1 MSWRRALPYA
11 AIVVAGCSSAPSR
24 RPLES
29 SSPRPAQGARA
40 PDSAAART
48 RALETMKRATT
59 FMVERVSHR
68 GGYVWSYLPDM
79 SRRWGEME
87 AYPTMIWVQPPG
99 TPSVGQV
106 FLDAFQATGDEYYY
120 QAAARAAE
128 ALMAG
133 QLASGGWNYMID
145 FAGEES
151 LRRWYD
157 TIGKNGWRL
166 EEFQH
171 YYGNA
176 TFDDGGTAESTRFL
190 LRLYVERRDE
200 KYRPAVDR
208 ALGFILESQR
218 SNGCFPQRH
227 PMTKEYL
234 RRGQPAFP
242 GYLTFNDDV
251 AAENIDVLLM
261 AYRALGDSGVLRTI
275 RRAMDCFL
283 LLEQKPP
290 QAGWSLQYGPD
301 LKPAAAR
308 SYEPVGLSTTT
319 TAENVAEILNF
330 YALTGETKYLE
341 PVPWALD
348 WLESVRM
355 PKTRIDEPN
364 EYPALVALGSNR
376 PMFVHRRGSNVVNGA
391 YYFDE
396 DSRKPIVHSKQ
407 IRKLD
412 VEGLRARYLEL
423 NAMAPEQA
431 TRGSPF
437 LASPATLG
445 KGALPRYFTG
455 LDLPMSDMTRRKAP
469 ADPVSLEVAM
479 SLTEELNEV
488 GYWPTKLERISN
500 PYRGPGPREVT
511 PGDFS
516 ETEVG
521 DQFDTSPYKS
531 ENAPI
536 GISTRAYVKN
546 MSKLIGYLDAAR

>member
-1 MSWRRALPYA
+1 
-11 AIVVAGCSSAPSR
+11 
-24 RPLES
+24 
-29 SSPRPAQGARA
+29 
-40 PDSAAART
+40 
-48 RALETMKRATT
+48 MKRATK
-59 FMVERVSHR
+59 FMAERVSYR

-99 TPSVGQV
+99 TATVGQV

-120 QAAARAAE
+120 EVAARAAD
-128 ALMAG
+128 ALIEG
-133 QLASGGWNYMID
+133 QHASGGWNYMID
-145 FAGEES
+145 FAGEAS
-151 LRRWYD
+151 LRRWYE

-200 KYRPAVDR
+200 KYRAAVDR
-208 ALGFILESQR
+208 ALGFVLESQR

-227 PMTKEYL
+227 PMTKEFVQ
-234 RRGQPAFP
+234 GAKPVFP

-261 AYRALGDSGVLRTI
+261 AYRALGDTGVLRTI

-319 TAENVAEILNF
+319 TAENVAELLNF

-355 PKTRIDEPN
+355 PKSSDHDPSG
-364 EYPALVALGSNR
+364 YPALVALGSNR

-396 DSRKPIVHSKQ
+396 DPRKPIVHSKQ

-423 NAMAPEQA
+423 NGLSAEQA
-431 TRGSPF
+431 TRGSPL
-437 LASPATLG
+437 LAPPATQG
-445 KGALPRYFTG
+445 KAALPRFFTA
-455 LDLPMSDMTRRKAP
+455 LDLPMSDMTRRSP
-469 ADPVSLEVAM
+469 SRDEVSRELVLRL
-479 SLTEELNEV
+479 SEELNEA
-488 GYWPTKLERISN
+488 GYWPTKLERVSH
-500 PYRGPGPREVT
+500 PYRGPGPREIT

-521 DQFDTSPYKS
+521 DEYDTSPYKS
-531 ENAPI
+531 EDAPL
-536 GISTRAYVKN
+536 GISTRSYVRN
-546 MSKLIGYLDAAR
+546 MFVLVRYVGGTN